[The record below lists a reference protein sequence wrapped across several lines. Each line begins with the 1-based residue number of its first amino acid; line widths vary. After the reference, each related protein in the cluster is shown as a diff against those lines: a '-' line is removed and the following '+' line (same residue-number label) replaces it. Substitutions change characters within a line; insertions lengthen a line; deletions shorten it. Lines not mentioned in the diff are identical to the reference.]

1 MTKEEIIEEIL
12 NRAIEKIYPSKKE
25 LKKALLSKRKLR
37 VYFGVDPTSPHLHLD
52 HGTSLLILK
61 RFQKLGHKVFLLV
74 GDFTAQIGD
83 PTGRISPRKQLS
95 REEVLENLKNYKKQ
109 ASKILDFESKKNP
122 AKLIFNSKWWR
133 KFSLEDFIELL
144 KKFTVGQLIKRDLF
158 KRRMKAKKEIFLHEF
173 IYPLLHGYDSVAL
186 NVDVEVGGSDQI
198 FNMLIGREMLKI
210 FKKKEK
216 FILAKKLLSHPKTG
230 EILMSKSKGK
240 YIALDEKPLDMYGK
254 IMALPDEIIISG
266 FEHWTEVPLKE
277 IKEMKEDLKLKKVS
291 PRVLKAALAKEV
303 VSLYHGKKIAER
315 TEKEFNRIFKEKKL
329 PSKIREVKLEKKKIQ
344 ILELLVK
351 VGLCSSK
358 SEAKRLILQGGVRVN
373 KEVEREWRKMIEV
386 KDRMIIQV
394 GKRKFVRL
402 KVSKNKK

>member
-1 MTKEEIIEEIL
+1 
-12 NRAIEKIYPSKKE
+12 
-25 LKKALLSKRKLR
+25 
-37 VYFGVDPTSPHLHLD
+37 
-52 HGTSLLILK
+52 
-61 RFQKLGHKVFLLV
+61 
-74 GDFTAQIGD
+74 
-83 PTGRISPRKQLS
+83 
-95 REEVLENLKNYKKQ
+95 
-109 ASKILDFESKKNP
+109 
-122 AKLIFNSKWWR
+122 
-133 KFSLEDFIELL
+133 
-144 KKFTVGQLIKRDLF
+144 
-158 KRRMKAKKEIFLHEF
+158 
-173 IYPLLHGYDSVAL
+173 
-186 NVDVEVGGSDQI
+186 
-198 FNMLIGREMLKI
+198 
-210 FKKKEK
+210 
-216 FILAKKLLSHPKTG
+216 
-230 EILMSKSKGK
+230 MSKSKGK

-402 KVSKNKK
+402 KVSKK

>member
-402 KVSKNKK
+402 KVSKK